1 MKKTIIVWLIAYIII
16 AAGLLTWN
24 LSGMDSGHG
33 GHGEEHTSE
42 HGESHEESEGHHEES
57 GEHEESHGES
67 GGH

>member
-1 MKKTIIVWLIAYIII
+1 MKKSIIVWLIAYLII

-33 GHGEEHTSE
+33 DHGEEHTSE
-42 HGESHEESEGHHEES
+42 HGEEHGEEHDEHGEEHSEESVHSEN
-57 GEHEESHGES
+57 

>member
-1 MKKTIIVWLIAYIII
+1 MKKTIIVWLIAYLII

-33 GHGEEHTSE
+33 EHGEEHTSE
-42 HGESHEESEGHHEES
+42 HSESHEGSEEHSESHEES
-57 GEHEESHGES
+57 